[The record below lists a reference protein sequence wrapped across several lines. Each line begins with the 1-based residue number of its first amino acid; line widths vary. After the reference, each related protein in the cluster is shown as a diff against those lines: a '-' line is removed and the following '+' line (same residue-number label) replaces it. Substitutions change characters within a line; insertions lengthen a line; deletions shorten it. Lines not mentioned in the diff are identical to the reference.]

1 MSQLQDTFTTKT
13 EADVFVR
20 TYNQLVAAQSGRIAQ
35 AVQTAP
41 GQYQVWLT
49 L

>member
-1 MSQLQDTFTTKT
+1 MYELQATFTTKT

-20 TYNQLVAAQSGRIAQ
+20 TYNQLVAVQNGRIAQ
-35 AVQTAP
+35 AVQPAP